1 MAHNRDRDWSDTT
14 TSQATLKIASNL
26 PEARKNKEI
35 FCSWAHDFFKILEMF
50 KCQCIKKTYSLN
62 LDSYGST

>member
-35 FCSWAHDFFKILEMF
+35 FCS
-50 KCQCIKKTYSLN
+50 
-62 LDSYGST
+62 